1 MPELQ
6 QPDIVGNFLSSYGTA
21 QAQQQAQKDRAFNQ
35 QRVMRQDD
43 MAEQQFGM
51 QQQKHQF
58 EIAQQ
63 VVDMLGSVQDGD
75 EMGFERAK
83 QRWGQMGLPM
93 EAVAG
98 FTVADLPSLRVK
110 AGTQLRELQAQAQQ
124 ANIRQSDAAASQSR
138 ASARAADALAQYR
151 TSGGVGGTPGR
162 TGRPMSPSVQSK
174 EDEDIGDIQ
183 SVQSI
188 NTQIDQ
194 ILTKLDP
201 KTGDLALGPI
211 NNLISQGQNLAGLS
225 TPGSRDFAVL
235 EATLEKM
242 RNDSLRLNKGV
253 QTEGDAIRAWNEI
266 TKYMT
271 DPAVVTEQL
280 KRVRVLN
287 AQAAQ
292 QRLQRIN
299 IRRSRNGYGSFD
311 PAEIGYGRGV
321 QAQTAPPPASQAGG
335 VEPGT
340 IEDGYVFKGGD
351 PADPNNWVEM
361 Q

>member
-1 MPELQ
+1 
-6 QPDIVGNFLSSYGTA
+6 
-21 QAQQQAQKDRAFNQ
+21 
-35 QRVMRQDD
+35 MRR
-43 MAEQQFGM
+43 
-51 QQQKHQF
+51 K
-58 EIAQQ
+58 
-63 VVDMLGSVQDGD
+63 DML
-75 EMGFERAK
+75 
-83 QRWGQMGLPM
+83 
-93 EAVAG
+93 
-98 FTVADLPSLRVK
+98 
-110 AGTQLRELQAQAQQ
+110 
-124 ANIRQSDAAASQSR
+124 
-138 ASARAADALAQYR
+138 ARAAMAFDTPEKWANGAPQVMRELGIDGPAPGFDQRQRILSEAMTLGDQLEQQWKSRTFDLQKRQADANINQSNAAADASR
-151 TSGGVGGTPGR
+151 RSGMRGVGV
-162 TGRPMSPSVQSK
+162 TGRPMSSGVQTK
-174 EDEDIGDIQ
+174 EDDDIADIQ

-201 KTGDLALGPI
+201 KKGDLALGPI

-271 DPAVVTEQL
+271 DPAVVSEQL
-280 KRVRVLN
+280 KRVSVLN

-299 IRRSRNGYGSFD
+299 IRRSRNGYDAFN
-311 PAEIGYGRGV
+311 PAEIGYGGGV
-321 QAQTAPPPASQAGG
+321 QTQAAPPPTQQTGG

>member
-1 MPELQ
+1 VADQRQGQQFDMEMDINQLKLAAGRAEAFDNILRKVRPGDDASLQ
-6 QPDIVGNFLSSYGTA
+6 QAKSEFVNTFGGDPNAIAGVTMD
-21 QAQQQAQKDRAFNQ
+21 
-35 QRVMRQDD
+35 RVMELR
-43 MAEQQFGM
+43 AESDL
-51 QQQKHQF
+51 KLK
-58 EIAQQ
+58 ELRARIAATDRSNRPQ
-63 VVDMLGSVQDGD
+63 
-75 EMGFERAK
+75 
-83 QRWGQMGLPM
+83 
-93 EAVAG
+93 AG
-98 FTVADLPSLRVK
+98 
-110 AGTQLRELQAQAQQ
+110 
-124 ANIRQSDAAASQSR
+124 
-138 ASARAADALAQYR
+138 
-151 TSGGVGGTPGR
+151 GGGGAPGR
-162 TGRPMSPSVQSK
+162 PMGRPMSSGVQTR
-174 EDEDIGDIQ
+174 EDEDIADIQ

-201 KTGDLALGPI
+201 KKGDLALGPI

-271 DPAVVTEQL
+271 DPAVVTQQL
-280 KRVRVLN
+280 KRVSELN
-287 AQAAQ
+287 AVAAQ

-299 IRRSRNGYGSFD
+299 IRRSRNGYDPFN
-311 PAEIGYGRGV
+311 PAEIGYGGGV
-321 QAQTAPPPASQAGG
+321 QTQAAPPPPPQTGG